1 MQGGSQR
8 RNVRKEIMHYFF
20 HPRMGHLERRFITK
34 VLKLVDFYS
43 VNYVRGRSISAAVV
57 RG

>member
-1 MQGGSQR
+1 MLG
-8 RNVRKEIMHYFF
+8 KKLCITFF
-20 HPRMGHLERRFITK
+20 HPRMAYLERRFITK